1 METTMSNMI
10 GGLREVDKRSSNDKM
25 EKATQSIREMEKHMN
40 TGLMWVAEAI
50 KDRCEETDKVE
61 EENKL
66 LRKQIQESDGLVLLL
81 FVLNILAFLLGIATD
96 RYGFP
101 K

>member
-1 METTMSNMI
+1 MSNVI
-10 GGLREVDKRSSNDKM
+10 GGLREESNSKM
-25 EKATQSIREMEKHMN
+25 NRAADHAKQMEKHMN
-40 TGLMWVAEAI
+40 TTLQLMAEAI
-50 KDRCEETDKVE
+50 TDRCKETDKVE

-66 LRKQIQESDGLVLLL
+66 LRKQIQEADGLVPLL
-81 FVLNILAFLLGIATD
+81 FVLNILAFLLGIAID